1 MWPRCSREGYSP
13 ALEYLLALLLVD
25 LSQNQV
31 TERGMF
37 GFGLREPYF
46 MRIRRLH
53 LPHLHHDE
61 IIGPDLELHDFFAL
75 RHAHAR

>member
-37 GFGLREPYF
+37 GFG
-46 MRIRRLH
+46 
-53 LPHLHHDE
+53 
-61 IIGPDLELHDFFAL
+61 
-75 RHAHAR
+75 